1 MQQSPL
7 FRRSLFSLLAVVLA
21 AALGAGCSST
31 PDPTVVAATI
41 QAEENLNPDA
51 SGRPSPL
58 VIRMYELKALSAFKD
73 ADFFSIWDNDQQ
85 TLAADLHGREE
96 MVLRPGDTHSVQR
109 VTQPGTRFI
118 GIVAA
123 YRDLERA
130 VWRASVPV
138 VPNKT
143 LPLSIKLDDRS
154 VSISGVAQ

>member
-1 MQQSPL
+1 MLQSSPL
-7 FRRSLFSLLAVVLA
+7 GRIPLVLLAVVLA
-21 AALGAGCSST
+21 ALVAAGCSST
-31 PDPTVVAATI
+31 PDPTVVAATF
-41 QAEENLNPDA
+41 QAEENLNPDS

-58 VIRMYELKALSAFKD
+58 VVRMYELKALSTFKD
-73 ADFFSIWDNDQQ
+73 ADFFSLWDNDQQ
-85 TLAADLHGREE
+85 TLAGDLNTREE

-118 GIVAA
+118 GVVAA

-138 VPNKT
+138 VAERT

-154 VSISGVAQ
+154 VTISGTAQ

>member
-7 FRRSLFSLLAVVLA
+7 FRRSLYSLLAVVLA
-21 AALGAGCSST
+21 AAMAAGCSST

-85 TLAADLHGREE
+85 TLAADLNGREE

-118 GIVAA
+118 GVVAA

-154 VSISGVAQ
+154 VSISGIAQ